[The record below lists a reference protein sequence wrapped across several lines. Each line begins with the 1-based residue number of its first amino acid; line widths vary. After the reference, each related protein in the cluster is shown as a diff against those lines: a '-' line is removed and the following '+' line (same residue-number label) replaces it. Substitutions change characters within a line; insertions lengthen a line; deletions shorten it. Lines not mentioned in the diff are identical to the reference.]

1 MLPELIVKK
10 VTSLPTTIVPYMG
23 TYSKKSNISAY
34 HNSPLYG
41 YR

>member
-23 TYSKKSNISAY
+23 TDETMIDYS
-34 HNSPLYG
+34 SPTSEVVKDN
-41 YR
+41 